1 MIPGLYDIEMISKS
15 ILEDAVSKRQDPHVY
30 TVGERAYC
38 DMMQKQRDQSM
49 IVSGES
55 GAGKTEACKRVM
67 TYLAKISNTV
77 QDVRNADTGVESK
90 GDEED
95 MEVKVR
101 GCSRGVRVH
110 FCTCARH
117 GLQHRPGARPSPGL
131 VVVATHSPVLML
143 FPDLVSHASP
153 STHASLVPF
162 PRPSYPPPSHPLPT

>member
-15 ILEDAVSKRQDPHVY
+15 IIEDAVSKRQDPHVY

-38 DMMQKQRDQSM
+38 DMMQKKRDQSM

-77 QDVRNADTGVESK
+77 QDARNAGTGVESK

-101 GCSRGVRVH
+101 GCTQKRDPQSRG
-110 FCTCARH
+110 
-117 GLQHRPGARPSPGL
+117 
-131 VVVATHSPVLML
+131 
-143 FPDLVSHASP
+143 
-153 STHASLVPF
+153 
-162 PRPSYPPPSHPLPT
+162 PPPSPLPPFVPHCPV

>member
-77 QDVRNADTGVESK
+77 QDARNADTGVESK

-101 GCSRGVRVH
+101 GCREGPRALLHVCTSRFATQAR
-110 FCTCARH
+110 CA
-117 GLQHRPGARPSPGL
+117 P
-131 VVVATHSPVLML
+131 
-143 FPDLVSHASP
+143 FPWVSSG
-153 STHASLVPF
+153 SDTFTRTHA
-162 PRPSYPPPSHPLPT
+162 LP